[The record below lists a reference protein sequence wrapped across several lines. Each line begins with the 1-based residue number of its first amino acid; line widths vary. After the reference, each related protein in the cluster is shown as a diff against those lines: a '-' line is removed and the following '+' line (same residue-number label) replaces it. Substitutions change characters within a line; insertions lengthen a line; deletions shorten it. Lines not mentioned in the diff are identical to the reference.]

1 MHFPFNNKRKH
12 LDCDKVNPGAH
23 DKGSWWI
30 IRLLCLSLLV
40 IRSCALL
47 AGVASISNRVI
58 APKLERQQNKMKEG
72 RGEGI
77 RGFLFSPSPP
87 FSFLVSL
94 LLSSR
99 HSRRTRA
106 GTLATQASYGY
117 SFFSLSFFYSF
128 SKQFCER
135 VWDATIKPVFDGHSW
150 RIADWPL
157 NTGLTILKVG
167 HWRKNEENEDGI

>member
-1 MHFPFNNKRKH
+1 MHFPFNNKRRH

-30 IRLLCLSLLV
+30 IRLLSLLV

-47 AGVASISNRVI
+47 AGVVSVSNRVI

-72 RGEGI
+72 GGEGI

-87 FSFLVSL
+87 FSFLASL
-94 LLSSR
+94 LLSSQ

-106 GTLATQASYGY
+106 ETLATQANYGY
-117 SFFSLSFFYSF
+117 SLFFLSFFYSF
-128 SKQFCER
+128 LKQFCGG

-157 NTGLTILKVG
+157 NTGLTIRKFG
-167 HWRKNEENEDGI
+167 HWRKNENEDGI

>member
-12 LDCDKVNPGAH
+12 LDCDKVNPRAH

-47 AGVASISNRVI
+47 AGVASVSNRVI
-58 APKLERQQNKMKEG
+58 TPKLERQKKQNERRG
-72 RGEGI
+72 SGGEGI

-87 FSFLVSL
+87 FSFLASL
-94 LLSSR
+94 LLSSQ

-106 GTLATQASYGY
+106 ETVATQANYAY
-117 SFFSLSFFYSF
+117 SFFSLSFFYF
-128 SKQFCER
+128 FLNQFCGR
-135 VWDATIKPVFDGHSW
+135 VWDATIKPCIWRPLLANSW
-150 RIADWPL
+150 
-157 NTGLTILKVG
+157 LTA
-167 HWRKNEENEDGI
+167 